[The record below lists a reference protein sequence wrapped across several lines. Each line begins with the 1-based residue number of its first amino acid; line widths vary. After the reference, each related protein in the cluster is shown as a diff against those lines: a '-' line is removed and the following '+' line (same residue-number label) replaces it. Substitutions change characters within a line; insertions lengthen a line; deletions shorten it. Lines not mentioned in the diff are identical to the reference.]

1 MGLMLRDEGD
11 PPDNLDS
18 SSRRLEQ
25 PGDQVEQRRLAAAV
39 RADEG
44 ERASRTDG
52 EVGRGE
58 GDDIAMVN
66 TYTRRHD
73 DRTLNSLLPRRRDR
87 QFGLRSTRFRRC
99 NRHRDSVS

>member
-1 MGLMLRDEGD
+1 MGLMLGDEGD

-52 EVGRGE
+52 DVGRGE

-66 TYTRRHD
+66 THTRRHD
-73 DRTLNSLLPRRRDR
+73 DRTLNSLFLRRRDR
-87 QFGLRSTRFRRC
+87 QLGLRIARFWGC
-99 NRHRDSVS
+99 DRHRDSVS